1 MIETQVITRIL
12 TDGNLDQLLDENIN
26 STYFVTYSEEARFIF
41 NHYNEFRKVPSK
53 ETFIGKFND
62 FEFTSTS
69 EDWKYLKEQLREG
82 YMFSEL
88 AKLFNSSAK
97 VIEDNALSGYQ
108 MLKNKIFELE
118 NIRPLGS
125 NDIVKNAK
133 TRLESF
139 ERKLK
144 TPDGNSIP
152 IGLKEMDEKIGGWLM
167 GEELVT
173 IMARTNQ
180 GKSWILVEFLLNAW
194 KQGKRVG
201 LYSGEMSAEQIGYR
215 FDALNEHF
223 SNTDLR
229 RANKDVQ
236 EEYKKYIEALQNND
250 NCFVVITPRDLGHYA
265 TVNDIDYMIKKYNLD
280 IVGIDQLSLMED
292 FRSNKNEPLRIRLS
306 NITND
311 LFNLSMT
318 YKIPVLALSQA
329 NRAAAGKNNT
339 PELEHLAESDAIG
352 QNSSKVIGMAKVDNE
367 LKLTVTKNRYGPV
380 GDEFVY
386 MWDIDKGQFN
396 FSRYGNHGDEETKGS
411 KDRSISRRGTDEE
424 SPF

>member
-1 MIETQVITRIL
+1 MIEAQVISKIL
-12 TDGNLDQLLDENIN
+12 SEGNLDILLDENIN
-26 STYFVTYSEEARFIF
+26 STYFVTYSDEARFIF
-41 NHYNEFRKVPSK
+41 NHYNEYRKVPSK
-53 ETFIGKFND
+53 ESFIGKFND
-62 FEFTSTS
+62 FEFTSTN

-133 TRLESF
+133 ERLESF
-139 ERKLK
+139 EKKLK
-144 TPDGNSIP
+144 SPDGDSIP
-152 IGLKEMDEKIGGWLM
+152 IGLKEIDDKIGGWLM

-236 EEYKKYIEALQNND
+236 EEYKKYIEALQNKD
-250 NCFVVITPRDLGHYA
+250 NCFVVITPRDLGRYA

-292 FRSNKNEPLRIRLS
+292 FRSSKNEPLRIRLS

-318 YKIPVLALSQA
+318 YKIPVLALNQA
-329 NRAAAGKNNT
+329 SRMAAGKGNT

-352 QNSSKVIGMAKVDNE
+352 QNSSKVISMSKVDNE
-367 LKLTVTKNRYGPV
+367 LRLSVKKNRYGPV
-380 GDEFVY
+380 GDEFIY
-386 MWDIDKGQFN
+386 MWDIDKGLFK
-396 FSRYGNHGDEETKGS
+396 FSRYGNDNEETKGS
-411 KDRSISRRGTDEE
+411 EDKSIRRRSSEEE